1 VTARR
6 VNGTSKSVRIL
17 VVDDYERWRDFIS
30 NTLKQELGLEVIGSV
45 SDGSAAVQQ
54 AQQLNPDLVLLDIGL
69 PTLNGI
75 QAAARIRET
84 SPSSKILF
92 VSENRSPDLVERA
105 LNTGASGYVV
115 KSDAARDLLS
125 AVIAV
130 LEGRRFVSPGLVGC
144 EGSGNTDESQRNVKA
159 VGCHEVRFC

>member
-1 VTARR
+1 VTARQ
-6 VNGTSKSVRIL
+6 VDKTSKSVRTL

-54 AQQLNPDLVLLDIGL
+54 AQQLKPDLILLDIGL

-92 VSENRSPDLVERA
+92 VSENRSPDVVERA

-130 LEGRRFVSPGLVGC
+130 LEGRRFVSPRWLVAK
-144 EGSGNTDESQRNVKA
+144 EGATLTNHGGTSRL
-159 VGCHEVRFC
+159 